1 MSNGNIMSNVNM
13 NNIDYINLYN
23 RLIMDKIYKK
33 MQVVNG
39 IITRKNGDSRYAVK
53 IDGSSQSMP
62 NVKTVEANMKF
73 KVGDNV
79 LVQLP
84 FGNIQEAR
92 IIGYSDLS
100 IGTEFLHEFDDPG
113 GGYCGC
119 CFLPGTKINT
129 TRGLVSIEYIT
140 SKDYI
145 YGYTNSGK
153 ICINK
158 VKKLIIH
165 NKPEELIY
173 KYYNIITGKSNVN
186 VTGEHRFYIGNNEY
200 KKIEEINIGE
210 YLYVYD
216 KYENNIYKDII
227 LEKNIINLT
236 NPKITYNLELTN
248 NHNYFANGYLV
259 HNVKAWYIY

>member
-1 MSNGNIMSNVNM
+1 M
-13 NNIDYINLYN
+13 NNISNNGIINNIEYINLYN

-33 MQVVNG
+33 MQVISGV
-39 IITRKNGDSRYAVK
+39 ITRKNGDSRYAVK
-53 IDGSSQSMP
+53 INGSSQSMP

-79 LVQLP
+79 LIQLP

-100 IGTEFLHEFDDPG
+100 IGTEFLYEFEDTYVP
-113 GGYCGC
+113 
-119 CFLPGTKINT
+119 CFLAGTKINT
-129 TRGLVSIEYIT
+129 TRGLISIEYVT
-140 SKDYI
+140 NKDYI

-158 VKKLIIH
+158 VKRLITH

-173 KYYNIITGKSNVN
+173 KYYNIITKNSNVN
-186 VTGEHRFYIGNNEY
+186 VTFEHNFYIGNDNSSNNNDSKY

-227 LEKNIINLT
+227 LEKNIINLI
-236 NPKITYNLELTN
+236 NPKVTYNLELTN

-259 HNVKAWYIY
+259 HNAKG